1 MTNNAP
7 FTQPTSASIAL
18 RIRTLRKARGWTLHD
33 VEERSSGSIKAV
45 VMGSY
50 ERGSRALSLARSIE
64 IAELFGIPIAN
75 LLGDFSRTDAINPE
89 SLTIDQRRLGE
100 LVKSDPDLK
109 IKTLKS
115 FISAIAA
122 RRSDWNGEVLTLRAS
137 DFDTLTLLFAITLP
151 ELKVWLTKNR
161 LALISLK

>member
-1 MTNNAP
+1 MSKNSL
-7 FTQPTSASIAL
+7 FIQPTSASVAQ

-33 VEERSSGSIKAV
+33 VQAHSSGSIKAV

-50 ERGSRALSLARSIE
+50 ERGTRALSLARSIE

-75 LLGDFSRTDAINPE
+75 LLGDFSRTEATNPE
-89 SLTIDQRRLGE
+89 TLTIDQRRLGE
-100 LVKSDPDLK
+100 LAESDPDQK
-109 IKTLKS
+109 IKTLQL

-122 RRSDWNGEVLTLRAS
+122 RRSDWNGEVMTLRAN
-137 DFDTLTLLFAITLP
+137 DFDTLTLLFALSLP
-151 ELKVWLTKNR
+151 ELKVWLTEKR

>member
-1 MTNNAP
+1 MTKNSP
-7 FTQPTSASIAL
+7 FIQPTTASVAL

-33 VEERSSGSIKAV
+33 IENRTSGSIRAV

-75 LLGDFSRTDAINPE
+75 LLGDFSRTDSINPE
-89 SLTIDQRRLGE
+89 TLTIDQRRLAE
-100 LVKSDPDLK
+100 LIKIDPDLK
-109 IKTLKS
+109 LITLQS

-137 DFDTLTLLFAITLP
+137 DFDTLTLLFKLTLP
-151 ELKVWLTKNR
+151 ELKSWLAESR